1 VSAPEAALRAEL
13 DRLAATA
20 QAAERQPSLSACV
33 FRDGVPV
40 WTHAVGIADVDTA
53 ADASPDSQYRI
64 GSITKTFTA
73 VLVMQ
78 LRDAGALS
86 LDDPLTKHIPESPH
100 APTIRRLL
108 SHTSGIQREPPGEI
122 WESMQPPTREELVA
136 QLGDA
141 EQVLAPG
148 FTWHYSN
155 LAFALLGEVV
165 ARHHGRDWFEV
176 LEERVLRPL
185 RLVDTVLA
193 PTRAARGYF
202 VEPFSDAVR
211 LEPDVEANGTAAI
224 GHLWSTARDLAAWG
238 AFIARPDETVLAPA
252 TVDEMALVE
261 TMVDQER
268 WSLGWGLGLE
278 LYRSG
283 ERVFAGHGGAMP
295 GFLAGLVVARKE
307 RIGAAVLTNSGAG
320 PKPEALALALASA
333 VADAWP
339 VSPEPWQPGET
350 APPEVA
356 ELLGPWW
363 TEGHELVLRWRD
375 GRLEA
380 VLTAGVPGR
389 NVSTFE
395 QEGDGIYRCVEGRE
409 RGELLRVVRDVA
421 GAVEKLYFATYPAR
435 REPSTF

>member
-1 VSAPEAALRAEL
+1 MSSDTLRAEL

-20 QAAERQPSLSACV
+20 QSEERQPSLSACV

-40 WTHAVGIADVDTA
+40 WTHAAGVADVDA
-53 ADASPDSQYRI
+53 AVDATPDTQYRI

-108 SHTSGIQREPPGEI
+108 SHTSGLQREPPGEI
-122 WESMQPPTREELVA
+122 WESLQPPTREELVA

-148 FTWHYSN
+148 FGWHYSN

-176 LEERVLRPL
+176 LEERVLQPL
-185 RLVDTVLA
+185 GLA
-193 PTRAARGYF
+193 ETALEPTRAARGYF
-202 VEPFSDAVR
+202 VEPFTDAVR
-211 LEPDVEANGTAAI
+211 VEPDVEGHGTAAI
-224 GHLWSTARDLAAWG
+224 GHLWSTARDLAGWG
-238 AFIARPDETVLAPA
+238 AFIAQPDESVLASA
-252 TVDEMALVE
+252 TLDEMALVE
-261 TMVDQER
+261 TMVDQGR

-320 PKPEALALALASA
+320 PKPEALALALANA
-333 VADAWP
+333 AADAWP
-339 VSPEPWQPGET
+339 VPPEPWQPGEA

-363 TEGHELVLRWRD
+363 TEGYELQLRWRAE
-375 GRLEA
+375 RLEA
-380 VLTAGVPGR
+380 VLLAGPPGR
-389 NVSTFE
+389 NVSGFQ
-395 QEGDGIYRCVEGRE
+395 QEGEGVYRCVEGRE
-409 RGELLRVVRDVA
+409 RGELLRVVRGAA
-421 GAVEKLYFATYPAR
+421 GEVEKLYFATYAVR
-435 REPSTF
+435 REPSTS

>member
-1 VSAPEAALRAEL
+1 MSAPDALLAEL
-13 DRLAATA
+13 DRLATTA
-20 QAAERQPSLSACV
+20 QAEERQPSLSACV

-40 WTHAVGIADVDTA
+40 WTHAAGLADVEA
-53 ADASPDSQYRI
+53 SVEASPETQYRI

-78 LRDAGALS
+78 LRDAGELS
-86 LDDPLTKHIPESPH
+86 LDDPLTAHIPESPH

-141 EQVLAPG
+141 EQVLPPG
-148 FTWHYSN
+148 FSWHYSN

-185 RLVDTVLA
+185 GLQDTALDA
-193 PTRAARGYF
+193 TRAARGYF

-211 LEPDVEANGTAAI
+211 VEPDVEGHGTASI
-224 GHLWSTARDLAAWG
+224 GHLWSTASDLAGWG
-238 AFIARPDETVLAPA
+238 AFLARPDEAVLTPA

-261 TMVDQER
+261 TMVDQQR
-268 WSLGWGLGLE
+268 WTLGWGLGLE
-278 LYRSG
+278 LYRRG
-283 ERVFAGHGGAMP
+283 ERVFVGHGGAMP

-320 PKPEALALALASA
+320 PKPEALALALADA
-333 VADAWP
+333 AADAGP
-339 VSPEPWQPGET
+339 VPPDPWQPGE
-350 APPEVA
+350 APPPEAA

-363 TEGHELVLRWRD
+363 TEGYELVLRWRA

-380 VLTAGVPGR
+380 VLVAGVPGR

-395 QEGDGIYRCVEGRE
+395 PEGAGIYRCVEGRE
-409 RGELLRVVRDVA
+409 RGELLRVIRDA
-421 GAVEKLYFATYPAR
+421 SGAIEKLYFATYPVR

>member
-1 VSAPEAALRAEL
+1 MSAPEALRAEL
-13 DRLAATA
+13 DRLATTA
-20 QAAERQPSLSACV
+20 QAEERQPSLSACV

-40 WTHAVGIADVDTA
+40 WTHAAGLADVA
-53 ADASPDSQYRI
+53 AAVEASPETQYRI

-78 LRDAGALS
+78 LRDAGELS
-86 LDDPLTKHIPESPH
+86 LDDPLTTHIPESPH

-141 EQVLAPG
+141 EQVLPPG
-148 FTWHYSN
+148 FSWHYSN

-165 ARHHGRDWFEV
+165 ARHRGRDWFEV

-185 RLVDTVLA
+185 GLQDTALDA
-193 PTRAARGYF
+193 TRAARGYF

-211 LEPDVEANGTAAI
+211 VEPDVEGHGTASI
-224 GHLWSTARDLAAWG
+224 GHLWSTARDLAGWG
-238 AFIARPDETVLAPA
+238 AFLARPDAAVLAPA

-261 TMVDQER
+261 TMVDQQR
-268 WSLGWGLGLE
+268 WTLGWGLGLE
-278 LYRSG
+278 LYRIG
-283 ERVFAGHGGAMP
+283 ERVFVGHGGAMP
-295 GFLAGLVVARKE
+295 GFLAGLVVAREE

-320 PKPEALALALASA
+320 PKPEALALALADA
-333 VADAWP
+333 AAAAWP
-339 VSPEPWQPGET
+339 VPPEPWQPGE
-350 APPEVA
+350 APPTEAA

-363 TEGHELVLRWRD
+363 TEGSELVLRWRA

-380 VLTAGVPGR
+380 VLVAGVPGR

-395 QEGDGIYRCVEGRE
+395 LEGDGVYRCVEGRE
-409 RGELLRVVRDVA
+409 RGELLRVIRNA
-421 GAVEKLYFATYPAR
+421 SGAIEKLYFATYPVR
-435 REPSTF
+435 REPSTS